1 MNIVS
6 ADDGGDSDL
15 GSASKFYGFVHVGLG
30 PIRASQ
36 GGVPLLETCEFS
48 IMSKAEKIE
57 MGRFPEELQASKL
70 IKFEL

>member
-36 GGVPLLETCEFS
+36 VGVPLLETC
-48 IMSKAEKIE
+48 
-57 MGRFPEELQASKL
+57 
-70 IKFEL
+70 